1 MAVPQPWTGIQV
13 ETSFFPLS
21 FFLYLC
27 TPTIIIDGQPNSRSW
42 GVHNFPTAGGM
53 HQVRIFFRYLLMETC
68 GDASINVVVQPNCVH
83 RVVYEMPP
91 WMFSAGSIRELPPYR
106 FQ

>member
-1 MAVPQPWTGIQV
+1 MSAQQPWTGIQI

-27 TPTIIIDGQPNSRSW
+27 TPVITIDGQRMLRPW
-42 GVHNFPTAGGM
+42 GTHQFPVAGGL
-53 HQVRIFFRYLLMETC
+53 HRVRIYFRYLLMETC

-83 RVVYEMPP
+83 RIVYEMPP
-91 WMFSAGSIRELPPYR
+91 WVFSGGSIRELPPYR